1 MTIAERLKYAMQRQ
15 KKSIRRLHLEL
26 KAAKVRGAS
35 YANVHAYVGGRREPS
50 VGFLRAAAGALQVR
64 ESWLISDDGMPTQVE
79 EKLRS
84 NVTGIGESELL
95 ERRKLAVLFE
105 RDFPEYKGLPAVVA
119 EAVKE
124 TFRRY
129 VAGLPDAE
137 APVRTLSELFA
148 DIRRLLL
155 LPFWN
160 WGFRHQLSDAEF
172 TNYAIGILNALMLI
186 LPAPGQGDPLSSYRP
201 KRTPI
206 TEKSGKPV
214 GWDLK
219 APRSRTARRSA
230 RRRHPRPLP

>member
-1 MTIAERLKYAMQRQ
+1 MTIAERLKHAMQRH

-84 NVTGIGESELL
+84 NVTGISESELL
-95 ERRKLAVLFE
+95 KRRKLAVLFE
-105 RDFPEYKGLPAVVA
+105 REFPEYKTFPAVVM

-124 TFRRY
+124 TLRRY
-129 VAGLPDAE
+129 VAGLPEGE
-137 APVRTLSELFA
+137 APVRTLSEFFA
-148 DIRRLLL
+148 DLRRLLL

-160 WGFRHQLSDAEF
+160 WGFRHHLSDAEF

-186 LPAPGQGDPLSSYRP
+186 LPAPGQGDPLLIYRA

-206 TEKSGKPV
+206 TEKSGKPA

-219 APRSRTARRSA
+219 PPLPRKARRNA
-230 RRRHPRPLP
+230 RRRPPRPQP